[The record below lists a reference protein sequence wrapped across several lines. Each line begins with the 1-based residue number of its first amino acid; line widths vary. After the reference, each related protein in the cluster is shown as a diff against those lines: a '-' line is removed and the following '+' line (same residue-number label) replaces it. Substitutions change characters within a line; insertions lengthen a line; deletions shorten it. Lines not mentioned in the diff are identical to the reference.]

1 MKENMMSDDFKE
13 ENKGKQKKL
22 KDTDFSSFHYD

>member
-1 MKENMMSDDFKE
+1 MN

-22 KDTDFSSFHYD
+22 KENTRKIKENKGTWTKMKEK